1 MRVSSKGL
9 SLVKK
14 WEGFYPKAY
23 LDPVGVW
30 TIGYGTTK
38 WVDGAS
44 VKAGQTITQEQALS
58 LLERQVNEHASTIP
72 QYVQRSLTQS
82 QFDAL
87 ASFQYNLGKHILAGN
102 KTLLQALNMGD
113 WVTATQQMLLYN
125 KGRIGGVLQVLRG
138 LDNRRKEEVQLFMVK
153 DVTVSK
159 PTPIDQELILAT
171 RFVKDMKISDGLN
184 ADQPLTRGQMF
195 KMFYRMKDL
204 IWK

>member
-1 MRVSSKGL
+1 MKVSNKGL

-72 QYVQRSLTQS
+72 QYVKRSLTQS

-87 ASFQYNLGKHILAGN
+87 ASFQYNLGKNILAGN
-102 KTLLQALNMGD
+102 NTLVTALNRGD

-125 KGRIGGVLQVLRG
+125 KGRVGGVLQVLRG

-159 PTPIDQELILAT
+159 PVFDAELEKAT
-171 RFVKDMKISDGLN
+171 KFVQDMKISDGL
-184 ADQPLTRGQMF
+184 QPHANVTRGQVF
-195 KMFYRMKDL
+195 KMIYRMRNMLAK
-204 IWK
+204 

>member
-1 MRVSSKGL
+1 MKVSSKGL

-23 LDPVGVW
+23 VDPVGVW

-44 VKAGQTITQEQALS
+44 VKMGQTITQEQALS

-72 QYVQRSLTQS
+72 QYVKRPLSQS

-102 KTLLQALNMGD
+102 KTLLTALNRGD

-125 KGRIGGVLQVLRG
+125 KGRVGGVLQVLRG
-138 LDNRRKEEVQLFMVK
+138 LDNRRKEEVQLFMAK
-153 DVTVSK
+153 DVTVAK
-159 PTPIDQELILAT
+159 ATPVDQELISAT
-171 RFVKDMKISDGLN
+171 KFVKDMKISDGLN

-195 KMFYRMKDL
+195 KMLYRMKDL
-204 IWK
+204 IGK